1 MFEDSHVE
9 KKKNAMMKRSL
20 GGLLKARRL
29 EQKLTLQELAE
40 KAELSA
46 AFLSQ
51 AERGKATPSIVSLIN
66 IARALHTDI
75 HYFISPPSPAELVS
89 KADNPQYLN
98 IDSPI
103 SYRVLNA
110 SISNQRMS
118 ALLMEIPPGVELPTV
133 HRDEGEDIFYIIKGR
148 VEQLIGDKVFSLKAG
163 DCVHMNTQLDHNI
176 INKGKGT
183 ATILW
188 VGTPVLLP
196 TAEGGGAT

>member
-1 MFEDSHVE
+1 ME
-9 KKKNAMMKRSL
+9 KKQNSMMKRSI

-29 EQKLTLQELAE
+29 EQKLTLQEVA
-40 KAELSA
+40 KRAELSA

-66 IARALHTDI
+66 IARALGTDI

-89 KADNPQYLN
+89 KGDDPQYLN
-98 IDSPI
+98 IDSPV

-110 SISNQRMS
+110 SIPNQQMS

-133 HRDEGEDIFYIIKGR
+133 HREEGEDIFYIISGE

-176 INKGKGT
+176 VNKGDST

-188 VGTPVLLP
+188 AGTPVLLP
-196 TAEGGGAT
+196 VA

>member
-1 MFEDSHVE
+1 ME
-9 KKKNAMMKRSL
+9 KKKNSMMKRSL
-20 GGLLKARRL
+20 GGLLKAKRL

-66 IARALHTDI
+66 IARALGTDI
-75 HYFISPPSPAELVS
+75 HYFISPPVPAELVS
-89 KADNPQYLN
+89 KGSDPQYLN

-103 SYRVLNA
+103 TYRVLNA
-110 SISNQRMS
+110 SIPNQRMS
-118 ALLMEIPPGVELPTV
+118 ALLMDIPPGVELPTV

-148 VEQLIGDKVFSLKAG
+148 VEQLIDDKVFSLKAG
-163 DCVHMNTQLDHNI
+163 DCVHMNTQLGHNI
-176 INKGKGT
+176 VNKSKST

-196 TAEGGGAT
+196 VE